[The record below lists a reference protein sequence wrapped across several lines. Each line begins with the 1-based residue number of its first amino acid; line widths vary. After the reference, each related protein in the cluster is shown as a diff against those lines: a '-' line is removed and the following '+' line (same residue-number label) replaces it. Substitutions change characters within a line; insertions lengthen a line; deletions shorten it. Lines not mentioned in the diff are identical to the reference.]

1 MTIKLRD
8 LINPSDF
15 KKTSEET
22 YFLSN
27 QIKSIIVDT
36 KIEKPNEKIC
46 LELINSD
53 SKNAQILNA
62 LAKSVASEWEDIV
75 VE

>member
-1 MTIKLRD
+1 MNKD
-8 LINPSDF
+8 
-15 KKTSEET
+15 
-22 YFLSN
+22 
-27 QIKSIIVDT
+27 
-36 KIEKPNEKIC
+36 